1 MKTGWMSI
9 FFARLSTHHWMVGYK
24 TRTRLS
30 FQTLLKIIIL
40 WYGKCCCNKNHH
52 LQFEFLLNVQECSM
66 VVQFLEHLPWQDLN
80 TYQYRFWVFHHIRIS
95 FFASISFAASS
106 SFAIFSKKR
115 SYEKLHSFC
124 YIASMFSNENES
136 DKFWLTQKTLV
147 HFQALATVWLVS
159 FH

>member
-1 MKTGWMSI
+1 MSI
-9 FFARLSTHHWMVGYK
+9 FFCQAFNSSLNGWLQNKKSAFFSDLTQNHHPLIWKV
-24 TRTRLS
+24 
-30 FQTLLKIIIL
+30 LL
-40 WYGKCCCNKNHH
+40 YKNHH